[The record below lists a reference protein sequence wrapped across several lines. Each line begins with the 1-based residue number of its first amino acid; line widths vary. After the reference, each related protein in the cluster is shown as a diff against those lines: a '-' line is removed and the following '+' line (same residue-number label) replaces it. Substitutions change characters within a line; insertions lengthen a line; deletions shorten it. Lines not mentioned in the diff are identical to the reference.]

1 METRKSRSEQNNK
14 SNKPKKK
21 MSGLKKTLIALATV
35 LVICLAGAGIFLA
48 KTYFD
53 VKNVAEKV
61 SAPVEGRP
69 ESVKVKEG
77 DPFSVLLLGL
87 DTGDFGRNDVG
98 RSDTML
104 VATVNPREKKTTLIS
119 VPRDTRTEIIGHD
132 TTEKIAHAYA
142 YGQEKM
148 AMDTVDNLLDMQ
160 LDHYIWINMM
170 GFEDLVNAV
179 DGVDVDNK
187 FEFEQD
193 GFKFKKGPQSLN
205 GEEALA
211 YTRMRYEDPNGDYGR
226 QVRQQE
232 VIEGIADKA
241 LSLGG
246 VKHYKAIL
254 KAIED
259 NMKTDLE
266 PDEMFEIALNY
277 RDSFQNIED
286 ETLYGEGVWIDDVS
300 YQEIP
305 DDELVRVQNIIKGQ
319 VK

>member
-1 METRKSRSEQNNK
+1 METRRNNK
-14 SNKPKKK
+14 QPKKK
-21 MSGLKKTLIALATV
+21 SNVKKAIIILLTILIV
-35 LVICLAGAGIFLA
+35 VIGGAGAFLA

-53 VKNVAEKV
+53 VRRVATNV
-61 SAPVEGRP
+61 SQPVEGRP
-69 ESVKVKEG
+69 DDTKIMDGK
-77 DPFSVLLLGL
+77 PFSVLLLGL
-87 DTGDFGRNDVG
+87 DTGEFGRNDVG

-119 VPRDTRTEIIGHD
+119 VPRDTRTEIVGHD

-160 LDHYIWINMM
+160 LDHYIWINME
-170 GFEDLVNAV
+170 GFEELVNAV
-179 DGVDVDNK
+179 DGVEVDNK

-193 GFKFKKGPQSLN
+193 GIKFPKGHNSLN

-226 QVRQQE
+226 QARQQD
-232 VIEGIADKA
+232 VIDAIADKA
-241 LSLGG
+241 LGFTG
-246 VKHYKAIL
+246 VKKYKEIL
-254 KAIED
+254 KAIEN

-277 RDSFQNIED
+277 RDSFATID
-286 ETLYGEGVWIDDVS
+286 HETLNGDGVWIDDIS

-305 DDELVRVQNIIKGQ
+305 QEELVRVQTLIQQQ